1 MGTVRCKYQKGNIRQ
16 TIFLGKFFG
25 RHGWQMLLFFFIRRA
40 AKNDDVVAMPTL
52 ADQVG
57 LINQDPLA

>member
-1 MGTVRCKYQKGNIRQ
+1 
-16 TIFLGKFFG
+16 
-25 RHGWQMLLFFFIRRA
+25 MLLFFFIRRA